1 MIYSKYEL
9 KKSNTLNTKC
19 IFVFLVFILLFQNI
33 AASNQNEYSLTNTN
47 QSSYFSKNVNNQSN
61 SSNLVNRLSLMQEQS
76 SKNHQTQQQQQQ
88 QDVPFYIILISIIMY
103 SLIFVIGFFGNALVI
118 IVAYLNRTQQHNT
131 HYCLVNLS
139 IADLLLIIVCMPSAI
154 LDLFSKE
161 IWYLGKFFCKIIP
174 WLEHTV
180 AHASILTIVSI
191 SIERSLAIAL
201 PLKAK
206 RIFTN
211 ERLWL
216 VVILIWVIS
225 TLSSIPIMIATSF
238 KQGYH
243 RSLGT
248 YVNVCVV
255 GTGQKWQLIYLYIS
269 LFLFYLLPCFS
280 LFILYG
286 NIVFIIKNRNGK
298 KSFCSLTTQQSDH
311 SNHNT
316 SMSIILKDAS
326 NLITESREIK
336 IEDLNESKSLEFIKL
351 DTNKRASNKSSINS
365 IKFHKNSI
373 HLPQINQKQIIVLLI
388 VMMLL
393 IFVCLLPYR
402 VFSLW
407 VATASKM
414 QLYQLGVVNYY
425 NIITFCR
432 VAFYTNSALNPI
444 FYHIISTKF
453 QTAFKKFFKF
463 SHASSLSVSNRNN
476 TRRINLINHHHQDQ
490 QNNFKSIRINQI

>member
-1 MIYSKYEL
+1 MMNS
-9 KKSNTLNTKC
+9 TLN
-19 IFVFLVFILLFQNI
+19 
-33 AASNQNEYSLTNTN
+33 YSLTNQTR
-47 QSSYFSKNVNNQSN
+47 SSVQ
-61 SSNLVNRLSLMQEQS
+61 L
-76 SKNHQTQQQQQQ
+76 
-88 QDVPFYIILISIIMY
+88 DVPFYTIILSIVMY
-103 SLIFVIGFFGNALVI
+103 SLIFLIGFFGNSLVI

-161 IWYLGKFFCKIIP
+161 VWYLGKFFCKIIP

-206 RIFTN
+206 RFFTN
-211 ERLWL
+211 ERLWM
-216 VVILIWVIS
+216 VVVFIWVIS
-225 TLSSIPIMIATSF
+225 TLSSIPIMIATTF
-238 KQGYH
+238 RQAYH
-243 RSLGT
+243 RHLGT
-248 YVNVCVV
+248 NVNICVV
-255 GTGQKWQLIYLYIS
+255 GTGDKWQLIYLYIS

-280 LFILYG
+280 LFVLYG
-286 NIVFIIKNRNGK
+286 NIVFIIKNRNKK
-298 KSFCSLTTQQSDH
+298 KSKSNSYPLPQPSDSLIIKKEDCS
-311 SNHNT
+311 SNQDLSELVKYKNDAKKMYPFRKNFVKKKEDDRLSVRNST
-316 SMSIILKDAS
+316 S
-326 NLITESREIK
+326 
-336 IEDLNESKSLEFIKL
+336 SK
-351 DTNKRASNKSSINS
+351 KSSITSLRLGKKPS
-365 IKFHKNSI
+365 IQ
-373 HLPQINQKQIIVLLI
+373 LPQINQKQIILLLI

-407 VATASKM
+407 MASASKS
-414 QLYQLGVVNYY
+414 QLMKLGVVNYY

-453 QTAFKKFFKF
+453 QTAFKKFFKLSYGTHVVVSRSTMRRVNNDAVSRTNIL
-463 SHASSLSVSNRNN
+463 SHKNSQAL
-476 TRRINLINHHHQDQ
+476 
-490 QNNFKSIRINQI
+490 NF